1 MRDVRMVER
10 GCGSCFL
17 SKAAHPILI
26 AREFGRQN
34 LQRDFSIELHIL
46 RQIHF
51 AHSTRAD
58 LRADFIAAQSSAN
71 GNQCAYSPPFL
82 CPGCPPEEMLY
93 FEPSSTDKAAIV
105 AELGLTC

>member
-1 MRDVRMVER
+1 MVER
-10 GCGSCFL
+10 GGGSCFL

-34 LQRDFSIELHIL
+34 LQRDFSIELHIM

-82 CPGCPPEEMLY
+82 MSWLPVGKNPVFRAPP
-93 FEPSSTDKAAIV
+93 SIDKAAIV